1 MKIKKYFLYVLYA
14 AAVFLVF
21 LYMLFPGR
29 QMAERLSAALSEKF
43 PEARIDVDR
52 LTLAFPP
59 GLKAESVQVSLKNGR
74 DFQVDSV
81 VIYPEFTTLIK
92 EKKTAEL
99 NINAFDGEIKGRVT
113 ADFPRGAA
121 LSDLNLNFSRLKIQ
135 QLELQSGLSSAV
147 VDFNAQGACQ
157 YPVLSADR
165 IKGTGR
171 IHLSGVNA
179 RISSP
184 FLDQLGIHQFKFDA
198 VDIHYEQ
205 NNNTLTV
212 LECIGTGA
220 EFKKIS
226 LKGKVVLHPKF
237 KKSRVSFKGELV
249 PDPSCVSNLAGV
261 SSMAALFSDAF
272 KGIPFTVTGTFEKL
286 NLSL

>member
-1 MKIKKYFLYVLYA
+1 MKIKKYILYVLYA

-29 QMAERLSAALSEKF
+29 QMAGRLSAALSEKF

-59 GLKAESVQVSLKNGR
+59 GLKAEFVQVSLKNGR

-113 ADFPRGAA
+113 TDFPGDFA
-121 LSDLNLNFSRLKIQ
+121 LSDLDLNFSRLKIQ
-135 QLELQSGLSSAV
+135 QLELQSGLSSAI

-171 IHLSGVNA
+171 IHLSGVKF

-184 FLDQLGIHQFKFDA
+184 FLDQLGIHQFDFNA

-212 LECIGTGA
+212 LECIGTGS

-226 LKGKVVLHPKF
+226 LKGTVDLHPKF
-237 KKSRVSFKGELV
+237 KKSRVSFKGELI

>member
-1 MKIKKYFLYVLYA
+1 VKIKKYSLYVLYA
-14 AAVFLVF
+14 AAVFVVF
-21 LYMLFPGR
+21 LYMLFPGKE
-29 QMAERLSAALSEKF
+29 MAGRLSAALGEKF
-43 PEARIDVDR
+43 PQAQFDLGR

-59 GLKAESVQVSLKNGR
+59 GLKAESVQVSLKNGKG
-74 DFQVDSV
+74 FQVDSV
-81 VIYPEFTTLIK
+81 VIYPEFTSIIK

-113 ADFPRGAA
+113 ADFPGVFA
-121 LSDLNLNFSRLKIQ
+121 LSDLDLNFSRLKIQ
-135 QLELQSGLSSAV
+135 QLELQSDLSSAL
-147 VDFNAQGACQ
+147 VDFNVQGACQ

-165 IKGTGR
+165 IKGSGR
-171 IHLSGVNA
+171 IHLSGVSA

-184 FLDQLGIHQFKFDA
+184 FLDQLGIHQFNFDA
-198 VDIHYEQ
+198 VDIDYEQ

-212 LECIGTGA
+212 LECMGTGA

-226 LKGKVVLHPKF
+226 LKGTVDLHPGF
-237 KKSRVSFKGELV
+237 KKSRVSFKGELI

-272 KGIPFTVTGTFEKL
+272 KGIPFTVTGTFEQL